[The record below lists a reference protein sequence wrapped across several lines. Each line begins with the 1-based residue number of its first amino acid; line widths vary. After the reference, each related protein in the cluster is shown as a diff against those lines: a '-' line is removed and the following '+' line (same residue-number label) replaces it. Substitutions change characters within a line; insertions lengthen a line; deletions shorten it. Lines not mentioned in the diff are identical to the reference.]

1 VTPDEFTK
9 RLIDERLRAVDAAK
23 AIQFDVETRGGD
35 WSAEDEERWN
45 RANEDIDKLDKRIK
59 AQEQLEKRNRESE
72 EQRAEFEKMVR
83 PSEFAAKADSDE
95 ERLRQFCRASLPDSD
110 TWAPRAITFKFT
122 NEMKQRVMAQREQR
136 VLSKLTAGAGGNV
149 VPTGFVERLYA
160 HLVEAATVRQ
170 FAGNLTT
177 SSGENL
183 LVPKTTTHGAAALV
197 AEAGTIAASDAA
209 FGQVTMNAYKYGQ
222 LIQLSTELVQDTA
235 VDLLGYI
242 AESGGRNVGLA
253 SGTHFVT
260 GTGTSQPEGI
270 MTNITA
276 GVTLPT
282 GNTLG
287 FTTAGSIDALFDL
300 YHSIVTGYRARGVWV
315 MNDAT
320 LAKIR
325 KTKDTTNQYLWQP
338 GLAAGTPDTILGR
351 PVFTDPN
358 VAVFAASAKVAAF
371 GDFTQYYLIRDVDSV
386 RFERSDDFAFSTDL
400 ITFRVLIRTDG
411 KPIDTTAA
419 KSLVASAT

>member
-1 VTPDEFTK
+1 MAADELLQRLYERK
-9 RLIDERLRAVDAAK
+9 RTAVEHMK
-23 AIQFDVETRGGD
+23 AIQFD
-35 WSAEDEERWN
+35 AEANGWNGEAEEAWKKVNDE
-45 RANEDIDKLDKRIK
+45 IDEINQRYESIVL
-59 AQEQLEKRNRESE
+59 LEKREREMAT
-72 EQRAEFEKMVR
+72 QRGEFDGLMK
-83 PSEFAAKADSDE
+83 PSNFASGESDE
-95 ERLRQFCRASLPDSD
+95 EKLRQFCRAALPDSD
-110 TWAPRAITFKFT
+110 QWAPRAITFKMT
-122 NEMKQRVMAQREQR
+122 DADKRAVDRER
-136 VLSKLTAGAGGNV
+136 RDLTKLTAGAGGNL
-149 VPTGFVERLYA
+149 VPTGFVQRLYA
-160 HLVEAATVRQ
+160 ALVEAATVRQ
-170 FAGNLTT
+170 FSGNLTT
-177 SSGENL
+177 DSGENL
-183 LVPKTTTHGAAALV
+183 LVPKTTTHGAGALV
-197 AEAGTIAASDAA
+197 AEAGAIAESDAA

-260 GTGTSQPEGI
+260 GTGTAQPEGI

-320 LAKIR
+320 LAKVR
-325 KTKDTTNQYLWQP
+325 KVKDTTNQYLWQP
-338 GLAAGTPDTILGR
+338 GLAAGSPDTILGR

-358 VAVFAASAKVAAF
+358 IAVFAASAKVMAF

-386 RFERSDDFAFSTDL
+386 RFERSDDFAFANDL